1 MVRFDPI
8 RRGERPADVV
18 AILGPTNTG
27 KTHRA
32 IEEML
37 RHPSGIIGLPLRLLA
52 REVYDRIT
60 ARIGER
66 AVALVTGEEKRV
78 PPDPRYHVCTVEAM
92 PVDREVSFLAVD
104 EVQLSANPERGH
116 VFTDRL
122 LHARG
127 TQTTMFLGA
136 DTMAPLL
143 GRLVPEARQE
153 RFDRFSRLSY
163 AGPRRITALPPRSA
177 VIAFSAAD
185 VVTLAD
191 RLRRAHGGA
200 AVVIGAISP
209 RARNAQ
215 VAMYQAGEVQ
225 YIVATD
231 AIGMGLNLDLDQV
244 AFSALSKWD
253 GRRHRDLHPAEV
265 GQIAGR
271 AGRYR
276 RDGRFGALSSVGPLP
291 DRLVDAVVSHR
302 FAPLK
307 RLRWRNRDLDFRS
320 PGELLESLDEVPP
333 SPVFLRPPGADD
345 RDALAALADD
355 GAVHARATSRGA
367 VRLLWDVCCIP
378 DYRSDPGGGHARLLG
393 RLFTQLVDRDGTL
406 DPAWLEPRVHQLDRV
421 DGDIDVLLSR
431 IARVRT
437 WNYVSFR
444 SGWLEDAV
452 GWQQRTRAI
461 EDRLS
466 DALHERLSQRFVDHA
481 AVVVLGVGPDDPEPE
496 VSADGVV
503 TAGSQ
508 ALGHLHG
515 FEFLPA
521 AGLPG
526 GGDLRRSVLRL
537 LGPELERR
545 VERCVTAQHE
555 AFTLDDQG
563 TIRWDG
569 APLAR
574 LEPGRDVL
582 DPYVRVI
589 QLDLVGAG
597 ARSRMQRRLQA
608 WSRDQV
614 EELMQPLRGTGA
626 AALSPPARGLV
637 YLLEQELGTA
647 TRESGREQLRAL
659 SRKDRRSL
667 ARLDVR
673 LGTRYLYVAS
683 LLEPWHVAL
692 RSVLGGL
699 RQTRRPLPSPPPA
712 GAASAPVDRDVS
724 ADLYRVMGY
733 PVLGERAV
741 RVDLVER
748 LAVEL
753 RSTVRE
759 HKRFELPDAAASWL
773 GCTTE
778 ELEPMLVDL
787 GYLRGGDGLFGR
799 KRQKLSRRGRPR
811 RTRA

>member
-8 RRGERPADVV
+8 RRGEQPPDVV

-104 EVQLSANPERGH
+104 EVQLCSNRERGH

-122 LHARG
+122 LYARG
-127 TQTTMFLGA
+127 TRTTMFLGA
-136 DTMAPLL
+136 DTVAPLL
-143 GRLVPEARQE
+143 TRLVPEVRIE

-163 AGPRRITALPPRSA
+163 TGPRRVTALPPRSA

-185 VVTLAD
+185 VVALAD

-200 AVVIGAISP
+200 AVVIGALSP

-231 AIGMGLNLDLDQV
+231 AIGMGLNLDLDLV
-244 AFSALSKWD
+244 AFSSLSKWD
-253 GRRHRDLHPAEV
+253 GVKHRPLWPDEV

-276 RDGRFGALSSVGPLP
+276 RDGRFGPLSSVGPLP
-291 DRLVDAVVSHR
+291 DDVVDAVISHR
-302 FAPLK
+302 FRPLR
-307 RLRWRNRDLDFRS
+307 RLMWRNRELDYTS
-320 PGELLESLDEVPP
+320 PEALLHSLDRAPTARI
-333 SPVFLRPPGADD
+333 FQRPPRADD
-345 RDALAALADD
+345 RDALATLVDD
-355 GAVHARATSRGA
+355 DEVIARAGSRQA

-378 DYRSDPGGGHARLLG
+378 DYRHDDGHDHPRLL
-393 RLFTQLVDRDGTL
+393 RQVFTQLVDRGGTL
-406 DPAWLEPRVHQLDRV
+406 DDAWLEPRVHRLDRV
-421 DGDIDVLLSR
+421 DGDIESLLTR
-431 IARVRT
+431 IAHVRT
-437 WNYVSFR
+437 WNYVAFR
-444 SGWLEDAV
+444 GDWLDDPQ
-452 GWQQRTRAI
+452 GWQQRTRDI

-466 DALHERLSQRFVDHA
+466 DVLHERLSQRFVDHT
-481 AVVVLGVGPDDPEPE
+481 AVVVLGTGFDDPEPE

-503 TAGSQ
+503 TAADQ
-508 ALGHLHG
+508 ALGHLRG
-515 FEFLPA
+515 FEFLPT

-526 GGDLRRSVLRL
+526 GGDLRRAVLRL

-545 VERCVTAQHE
+545 VERCVGADHDE
-555 AFTLDDQG
+555 FSLDEQG
-563 TIRWDG
+563 TVRWDG

-582 DPYVRVI
+582 DPHVRMI

-597 ARSRMQRRLQA
+597 ARSRIQRRLQA
-608 WSRDQV
+608 WIRDQV
-614 EELMQPLRGTGA
+614 EELFAPLRKAEA
-626 AALSPPARGLV
+626 AALSPPGRGLV
-637 YLLEQELGTA
+637 YLLEQDLGTA
-647 TRESGREQLRAL
+647 PREAGRDQLREL

-673 LGTRYLYVAS
+673 LGTHYLYVAS
-683 LLEPWHVAL
+683 LLEPAQVAL

-699 RQTRRPLPSPPPA
+699 CHTRRPLPAPPPA
-712 GAASAPVDRDVS
+712 GAASTPVDGDVPT
-724 ADLYRVMGY
+724 DLYRVMGY
-733 PVLGERAV
+733 PQLGGRAV

-748 LAVEL
+748 LAAEL
-753 RSTVRE
+753 RATVRDTR
-759 HKRFELPDAAASWL
+759 RFHLPTEAIAWL
-773 GCTTE
+773 GCTAE
-778 ELEPMLVDL
+778 ELEPMLDGL
-787 GYLRGGDGLFGR
+787 GYRRGRDDLFGR
-799 KRQKLSRRGRPR
+799 TRQRLSRRGRPGR
-811 RTRA
+811 SRP